1 MMSSVSTHSSSAW
14 ADEPPPLVRWRRWP
28 VRDNFLI
35 GALAIVGLAAAGIF
49 VHWQTDRLHLAIGA
63 VLVLAV
69 ASWRFFLPVT
79 FELNA
84 EGVHQWVLG
93 RHRRIPWS
101 EIRQHQI
108 LSSGVLLLPHEH
120 GSPIEVMQ
128 GLFLPWGLRRD
139 EILAQIRYYLD
150 PTAGSQS

>member
-1 MMSSVSTHSSSAW
+1 M
-14 ADEPPPLVRWRRWP
+14 
-28 VRDNFLI
+28 
-35 GALAIVGLAAAGIF
+35 ALAGLVAVGLF
-49 VHWQTDRLHLAIGA
+49 VYWQTGRLHLAIGA
-63 VLVLAV
+63 ALAIAV
-69 ASWRFFLPVT
+69 TTWRFFVPVT

-84 EGVHQWVLG
+84 EGVHQWVFG

-108 LSSGVLLLPHEH
+108 FSSGVLLLPYEH

-128 GLFLPWGLRRD
+128 GLFLPWGMRRD

-150 PTAGSQS
+150 PTAGS

>member
-1 MMSSVSTHSSSAW
+1 MMSTASARGNSAW

-28 VRDNFLI
+28 LRDNFLF
-35 GALAIVGLAAAGIF
+35 GAMALVGLAAVGLL
-49 VHWQTDRLHLAIGA
+49 VYWQTDRLHLAIGA
-63 VLVLAV
+63 ALAI
-69 ASWRFFLPVT
+69 AIATWRFFVPVT

-84 EGVHQWVLG
+84 EGVHQWVFG

-108 LSSGVLLLPHEH
+108 FSSGVLLLPYEH

-128 GLFLPWGLRRD
+128 GLFLPWGMRRD

-150 PTAGSQS
+150 PTAGS

>member
-1 MMSSVSTHSSSAW
+1 MSSNSAHVSSAW

-28 VRDNFLI
+28 LRDNFLL
-35 GALAIVGLAAAGIF
+35 GALALVGLVAAGML
-49 VHWQTDRLHLAIGA
+49 VYWQTDRLYLAIGA
-63 VLVLAV
+63 ALVIAV
-69 ASWRFFLPVT
+69 ATWRFFVPVT

-84 EGVHQWVLG
+84 EGVHQWVFG

-108 LSSGVLLLPHEH
+108 FSSGVLLLPYEH

-128 GLFLPWGLRRD
+128 GLFLPWGMRRD

-150 PTAGSQS
+150 PMAGI